1 MTHPQKLAIEPPP
14 EARVRRCVTSETR
27 RLLTES
33 RPKARGASRARTA
46 SPGYCGSE
54 SADNDIYRQLVADV
68 KARYKISIRKW
79 HTRMAG
85 VAYELQFQD
94 GRIKR
99 LIAAPR
105 PRSPVSAA
113 IFLHE
118 VGHHAIGFHRYS
130 QRCLEEYYVWQWALR
145 EMTARQI
152 PIDDRVLR
160 HYRRSMQHYIRLAQL
175 HGHDIPREIGQCG
188 FYSG

>member
-1 MTHPQKLAIEPPP
+1 MTLPRKSPIGPPS
-14 EARVRRCVTSETR
+14 EAHVQRCLTTETR
-27 RLLTES
+27 GLLEAPEQTS
-33 RPKARGASRARTA
+33 RPQTRARSSSPRRTETA
-46 SPGYCGSE
+46 T
-54 SADNDIYRQLVADV
+54 DDIYRQLVADL

-130 QRCLEEYYVWQWALR
+130 LRCLEEFYVWQWTFR

-152 PIDDRVLR
+152 PIDERVLR
-160 HYRRSMQHYIRLAQL
+160 HYRRSMQHYTRLARQ
-175 HGHDIPREIGQCG
+175 HGHEVPREIGQCG
-188 FYSG
+188 FYCGN

>member
-1 MTHPQKLAIEPPP
+1 LIELAAVADGRSMTQSLTLERPTEVRP
-14 EARVRRCVTSETR
+14 ARRS
-27 RLLTES
+27 L
-33 RPKARGASRARTA
+33 GASA
-46 SPGYCGSE
+46 SNP
-54 SADNDIYRQLVADV
+54 YRQLVDDL
-68 KARYKISIRKW
+68 KGRYKISVRKW

-85 VAYELQFQD
+85 IAYELQFRD

-130 QRCLEEYYVWQWALR
+130 LRCLEEFYVWQWTFR
-145 EMTARQI
+145 EMNARQI
-152 PIDDRVLR
+152 PIDERVLR
-160 HYRRSMQHYIRLAQL
+160 HYRRSMQHYIRLARQ
-175 HGHDIPREIGQCG
+175 HGHEVPREIGQCG
-188 FYSG
+188 FYCGN